1 MSNELKS
8 DEIFIDSLEC
18 FTVIGINDWEKKT
31 KQLVVI
37 DISIFIVQIPN
48 NNKDVITE
56 TIDYK
61 NLSYKNKRFCGK
73 E

>member
-31 KQLVVI
+31 KQL
-37 DISIFIVQIPN
+37 DGW
-48 NNKDVITE
+48 KR
-56 TIDYK
+56 
-61 NLSYKNKRFCGK
+61 LSGTFPK
-73 E
+73 